1 MAAEEVEQA
10 DQMASEG
17 QAERNYFFGYQP
29 IAYSSVEVLGYL
41 LNGLDPVVVAAVDA
55 AVAVTIVF
63 LVEPYRKY

>member
-1 MAAEEVEQA
+1 MEQA

-17 QAERNYFFGYQP
+17 QAERNYFFGDQP

-41 LNGLDPVVVAAVDA
+41 LNGLDPVVVVAAVDA